1 VNGNSTDVQVQKWID
16 TFLVEPT
23 LSRAS
28 GRTDQKE
35 IYVEVIRETL
45 TGGGAGPI
53 IRRDVP
59 YLLK

>member
-1 VNGNSTDVQVQKWID
+1 MHHTAWWLTRHPSSLYGVVDSST
-16 TFLVEPT
+16 T
-23 LSRAS
+23 S